1 MKKILTS
8 AALAGL
14 LLTNAVAADNKTN
27 SVSKNAVV
35 KAEQKAQS
43 TKLIKEAIR
52 AIQYTQDALIYLNNN
67 KTNKATESL
76 KKAVGELA
84 VVLNTPN
91 APYLLPVDVQ
101 INAYQFVGDVKK
113 IKSLI
118 TQAKTLVSENK
129 IPEAREVLNSLRS
142 EIVIKTVNLPLATYP
157 AALKLAIRY
166 INEEKTKEAKDVLT
180 MALSTLVEVENVIPI
195 PLIKAQALVEEAS
208 KTIKKDKKQALK
220 YLDEAKHQLVIA
232 EALGYTSTS
241 DTTYKML
248 KDEITKL
255 ESEIHK
261 GHKTASIF
269 SDLIQKLKEFKEKAI
284 SVIHK

>member
-1 MKKILTS
+1 MKKLLTS
-8 AALAGL
+8 VVVAGL
-14 LLTNAVAADNKTN
+14 LVSGSMAADTKTN

-43 TKLIKEAIR
+43 TQLIKEAIR
-52 AIQYTQDALIYLNNN
+52 AIQYTQDALIYLNNKKN
-67 KTNKATESL
+67 DKAKESL

-84 VVLNTPN
+84 VVLNSPN

-101 INAYQFVGDVKK
+101 INAYQFVGDVDK
-113 IKSLI
+113 IKTLTSE
-118 TQAKTLVSENK
+118 AKDLLKENK
-129 IPEAREVLNSLRS
+129 IPQAREILNSLRS

-157 AALKLAIRY
+157 AALNLAIKY
-166 INEEKTKEAKDVLT
+166 INEGKVKEAKDVLA
-180 MALSTLVEVENVIPI
+180 MALSTLVEVDNIIPI
-195 PLIKAQALVEEAS
+195 PLIKAQALAEEAS
-208 KTIKKDKKQALK
+208 KTVKKDKKQALK
-220 YLDEAKHQLVIA
+220 YLDEAKHQLILA

-248 KDEITKL
+248 KDEIAKL

-261 GHKTASIF
+261 GHKTGSIF
-269 SDLIQKLKEFKEKAI
+269 SDLISKLKEFKEKAI

>member
-14 LLTNAVAADNKTN
+14 LLTNAIAADSKTN

-35 KAEQKAQS
+35 KAEQKAES
-43 TKLIKEAIR
+43 TQLIKEAIR
-52 AIQYTQDALIYLNNN
+52 AIQFTQDALIYLNNK
-67 KTNKATESL
+67 KTKKAVESL

-101 INAYQFVGDVKK
+101 INANQFAGDVKK

-118 TQAKTLVSENK
+118 AQAKTLVSENK

-157 AALKLAIRY
+157 AALKLAIKY
-166 INEEKTKEAKDVLT
+166 INEGKIKEAKDVLA
-180 MALSTLVEVENVIPI
+180 MALSTLVEVDNVIPI
-195 PLIKAQALVEEAS
+195 PLIKAQALVEEAN

-220 YLDEAKHQLVIA
+220 YLAEAKHQLVIA

-241 DTTYKML
+241 ATTYKML

-255 ESEIHK
+255 ENEIHK

-269 SDLIQKLKEFKEKAI
+269 SDLIQKLKEFKEKAVNI
-284 SVIHK
+284 IHK

>member
-8 AALAGL
+8 VALAGL
-14 LLTNAVAADNKTN
+14 LLTNALAADSKTN

-35 KAEQKAQS
+35 KAKQKAQS
-43 TKLIKEAIR
+43 THLIKEAIR

-101 INAYQFVGDVKK
+101 INVYQFVGDVKK

-118 TQAKTLVSENK
+118 AQAKTLVNENK

-180 MALSTLVEVENVIPI
+180 MALSTLVEVDNVIPI

>member
-43 TKLIKEAIR
+43 TQLIKEAIR
-52 AIQYTQDALIYLNNN
+52 AIQFTQDALIYLNNN

-118 TQAKTLVSENK
+118 AQAKTLVNENK

-180 MALSTLVEVENVIPI
+180 MALSTLVEVDNVIPI

-208 KTIKKDKKQALK
+208 KTIKKDKKQPLK

>member
-14 LLTNAVAADNKTN
+14 LLTNAIAADSKTN

-35 KAEQKAQS
+35 KAEQKAES
-43 TKLIKEAIR
+43 TQLIKEAIR
-52 AIQYTQDALIYLNNN
+52 AIQFTQDALIYLNNK
-67 KTNKATESL
+67 KTKKATESL

-118 TQAKTLVSENK
+118 AQAKTLVSENK
-129 IPEAREVLNSLRS
+129 IPQAREVLNSLRS

-157 AALKLAIRY
+157 AALKLAIKY
-166 INEEKTKEAKDVLT
+166 INEGKIKEAKDVLA
-180 MALSTLVEVENVIPI
+180 MALSTLVEVDNVIPI

-255 ESEIHK
+255 ENEIHK

-269 SDLIQKLKEFKEKAI
+269 SDLIQKLKEFKEKAVNI
-284 SVIHK
+284 IHK

>member
-43 TKLIKEAIR
+43 TQLIKEAIR
-52 AIQYTQDALIYLNNN
+52 AIQFTQDALIYLNNN

-166 INEEKTKEAKDVLT
+166 INERKIKEAKDVLS
-180 MALSTLVEVENVIPI
+180 MALSTLVEVDNVIPV

-208 KTIKKDKKQALK
+208 KTIKKDKKQTLK

-232 EALGYTSTS
+232 EDLGYTSTS

>member
-180 MALSTLVEVENVIPI
+180 MALSTLVEVDNVIPI

-208 KTIKKDKKQALK
+208 KTIKKDKKQPLK

>member
-14 LLTNAVAADNKTN
+14 LLTNAIAADSKTN

-43 TKLIKEAIR
+43 TQLIKEAIR

-67 KTNKATESL
+67 KTNKAVESL

-101 INAYQFVGDVKK
+101 IDAYQFVGDTKK
-113 IKSLI
+113 IKTLI
-118 TQAKTLVSENK
+118 KQAKKLVSENK
-129 IPEAREVLNSLRS
+129 IPQAREVLNTLRS

-157 AALKLAIRY
+157 AALKLAIKY
-166 INEEKTKEAKDVLT
+166 INEGKIKEAKDVLA
-180 MALSTLVEVENVIPI
+180 MALSTLVEVDNVIPI

-255 ESEIHK
+255 ENEIHK